1 MSEVVFTAQVKNLPA
16 RVEFDRYVVARE
28 CETKLWYYG
37 TYPDEQKAKAV
48 AEEIGNGVVLV
59 GREVEFCNE

>member
-16 RVEFDRYVVARE
+16 QLEFEKYVVARAF
-28 CETKLWYYG
+28 ETELWYYG

-59 GREVEFCNE
+59 RREVESCDE

>member
-16 RVEFDRYVVARE
+16 QAEFEKYVVARE
-28 CETKLWYYG
+28 CEAELWYYG
-37 TYPDEQKAKAV
+37 TYPNEQKAKAV

-59 GREVEFCNE
+59 RREVELYNE

>member
-1 MSEVVFTAQVKNLPA
+1 MSGIIFAAPIKYLPDQ
-16 RVEFDRYVVARE
+16 VEFEKYVVARAF
-28 CETKLWYYG
+28 ETELWYYG

-59 GREVEFCNE
+59 RREVESCDE